1 MKQRAGAIEREKK
14 RKSGDRKQ
22 KGETRFSRQVVGE
35 DGCRIEVLGILD
47 SWEGGR
53 DTWPRWMQAC
63 IGSTYYVKPA
73 QVLSAHK
80 SAGEVPAGAGWG
92 KGSGSGLSGGFGAGA
107 AAGAGLMF
115 SGRSPLKGRWRWVAE
130 AAGRCRYAAL
140 IFSI

>member
-53 DTWPRWMQAC
+53 DTWPRWVPAC
-63 IGSTYYVKPA
+63 IRKTCTSTCLRINRRARYLQA
-73 QVLSAHK
+73 LD
-80 SAGEVPAGAGWG
+80 GARGR
-92 KGSGSGLSGGFGAGA
+92 
-107 AAGAGLMF
+107 AAGFRGGLAP
-115 SGRSPLKGRWRWVAE
+115 GQPLELG
-130 AAGRCRYAAL
+130 
-140 IFSI
+140 

>member
-1 MKQRAGAIEREKK
+1 MRSNAQAQLSERRRENLAIEKK
-14 RKSGDRKQ
+14 
-22 KGETRFSRQVVGE
+22 KGRRRRDSPVVVGE

-63 IGSTYYVKPA
+63 IRKTA

-80 SAGEVPAGAGWG
+80 TAGEVPAGAGWG

-107 AAGAGLMF
+107 AAGAGLML
-115 SGRSPLKGRWRWVAE
+115 SGRSPL
-130 AAGRCRYAAL
+130 
-140 IFSI
+140 

>member
-1 MKQRAGAIEREKK
+1 MVAESRFWGFWTAGKA
-14 RKSGDRKQ
+14 
-22 KGETRFSRQVVGE
+22 VGTLGR
-35 DGCRIEVLGILD
+35 DGCR
-47 SWEGGR
+47 R
-53 DTWPRWMQAC
+53 A
-63 IGSTYYVKPA
+63 YVKPA

-92 KGSGSGLSGGFGAGA
+92 KGSGSGLSGGSGAGA

-140 IFSI
+140 IFDIQLPCVSETRCVRF